1 MATQAS
7 NSESKQDSKLDSET
21 KAAIKARDKELAA
34 RRKAARHLYDGGT
47 PSVRGQIIKIIILGI
62 IDALAGTVFFALIG
76 KNQFTFAAILA
87 IVTLAVNWIYLRK
100 GGLPAKYLAPG
111 VILLI
116 FLQIYTVFFS
126 GYISFTNYGSLHNGN
141 YESALNATQLA
152 AVEPVEGADYD
163 IKIVRG
169 SDGVLQLLAT
179 NVYDFKVYLGG
190 ADYKTH
196 PLKEITTAD
205 GLIIGPDGF
214 AESVEGFTKLTDD
227 EITNNAVEIVGL
239 KVPFGPD
246 MARDGFIATPDGYS
260 GSLNRFSYTYDE
272 ATKTFTTVADGRKFV
287 ADNREGFFI
296 EPTTGEKLN
305 DIGWRT
311 NIGFE
316 NFRTI
321 FGDKELRGPLLG
333 VLIWTFQFAFLT
345 VLTTFVLGLGLA
357 LLLND
362 QRIRG
367 LKIYRAVLILPYAF
381 PAFLSAYVWKGM
393 YNTDRGFIN
402 NTILNLS
409 DGNKIPWLEQQGPAR
424 AAILIMNLWLG
435 FPYMFLITTGALQ
448 AIPADLSESAGI
460 DGASSWQIFRL
471 IKLPLLLVSLAPLL
485 IASFAYNFN
494 NFTVIY
500 LLTGG
505 GPILDPTL
513 RVTTGATDILITF
526 VYRIAFGGGV
536 GANYGLASAFSIL
549 IFFIIGGVSYFSFKR
564 TKSLE
569 EATR

>member
-1 MATQAS
+1 MATL
-7 NSESKQDSKLDSET
+7 ESKDSSSNDESGANKIDL
-21 KAAIKARDKELAA
+21 KARDKEIKA
-34 RRKAARHLYDGGT
+34 RRKAAKHLYDGGI

-62 IDALAGTVFFALIG
+62 IDAFAGTVFFALIG
-76 KNQFTFAAILA
+76 KSQFVFAAVLA
-87 IVTLAVNWIYLRK
+87 IVTLTVNWIYLRK

-116 FLQIYTVFFS
+116 FLQIYSVIFS

-141 YESALNATQLA
+141 YESALNATMLA
-152 AVEPVEGADYD
+152 AVEPVEGAADYD
-163 IKIVRG
+163 IKVVKG

-179 NVYDFKVYLGG
+179 DMAASKVYIGG
-190 ADYKTH
+190 ADYQTH
-196 PLKEITTAD
+196 KFREVTAAD
-205 GLIIGPDGF
+205 GLVMGADGT
-214 AESVEGFTKLTDD
+214 AESLKGYTRLNDD
-227 EITNNAVEIVGL
+227 QITNNAVEIVGL
-239 KVPFGPD
+239 KVPLGPNP
-246 MARDGFIATPDGYS
+246 AFDGFLATTDGYT
-260 GSLNRFSYTYDE
+260 GAVNKYSYTYDE
-272 ATKTFTTVADGRKFV
+272 ATKTITTTADNRKYL

-296 EPTTGEKLN
+296 DPNTGDRLN
-305 DIGWRT
+305 EIGWRT
-311 NIGFE
+311 NVGWK
-316 NFRTI
+316 NFQTI
-321 FGDKELRGPLLG
+321 FTDKELRGPLLG
-333 VLIWTFQFAFLT
+333 VLLWTFQFAILT
-345 VLTTFVLGLGLA
+345 VLSTFILGLVLA

-367 LKIYRAVLILPYAF
+367 LKIYRSILILPYAF

-402 NTILNLS
+402 NSILHLGE
-409 DGNKIPWLEQQGPAR
+409 GNKIAWLEQQGPAR

-448 AIPADLSESAGI
+448 SIPADLSESASI
-460 DGASSWQIFRL
+460 DGASAWQIFRL
-471 IKLPLLLVSLAPLL
+471 IKLPLLLVSLTPLL

-549 IFFIIGGVSYFSFKR
+549 IFFIVGGISFFSFKR
-564 TKSLE
+564 TRSLE

>member
-1 MATQAS
+1 MATQ
-7 NSESKQDSKLDSET
+7 ESKAE
-21 KAAIKARDKELAA
+21 IKARDKALAA

-47 PSVRGQIIKIIILGI
+47 PSLRGQIIKIIILGLV
-62 IDALAGTVFFALIG
+62 DAFAGTVFFTLIA
-76 KNQFTFAAILA
+76 KNQFTFAAVLA
-87 IVTLAVNWIYLRK
+87 IVTIAVNWIYLRK

-116 FLQIYTVFFS
+116 FLQIYTVAFS

-141 YESALNATQLA
+141 YESALNATLLA

-163 IKIVRG
+163 IKVVRG

-179 NVYDFKVYLGG
+179 DVNNMKVFLGG
-190 ADYKTH
+190 ADFKTH
-196 PLKEITTAD
+196 PIRELTAAD
-205 GLIIGPDGF
+205 GLIVDADGF
-214 AESVEGFTKLTDD
+214 AESVNGFTRLNDD

-239 KVPFGPD
+239 KVPLGLD
-246 MARDGFIATPDGYS
+246 LARDGFIATTDGYG
-260 GSLNRFSYTYDE
+260 GSLNKFSYTYDE
-272 ATKTFTTVADGRKFV
+272 ASKTFTTVADGRKFV

-296 EPTTGEKLN
+296 EPASGDRLN
-305 DIGWRT
+305 EIGWRT
-311 NIGFE
+311 NIGWD

-321 FGDKELRGPLLG
+321 FTDKELRGPLLG
-333 VLIWTFQFAFLT
+333 VLLWTFQFSILT
-345 VLTTFVLGLGLA
+345 VLTTFVLGLALA

-367 LKIYRAVLILPYAF
+367 LKIYRSILILPYAF

-448 AIPADLSESAGI
+448 AIPSDLSESASI
-460 DGASSWQIFRL
+460 DGASAWQIFRL

-505 GPILDPTL
+505 GPVLDPTL

-549 IFFIIGGVSYFSFKR
+549 IFFIIGGISYFSFKR

>member
-1 MATQAS
+1 MATQ
-7 NSESKQDSKLDSET
+7 ESKAE
-21 KAAIKARDKELAA
+21 IKARDKALAA
-34 RRKAARHLYDGGT
+34 RRKAAKHLYDGGT
-47 PSVRGQIIKIIILGI
+47 PSLRGQIIKIIILGLV
-62 IDALAGTVFFALIG
+62 DAFAGTVFFALIA

-87 IVTLAVNWIYLRK
+87 IVTIAVNWIYLRK

-116 FLQIYTVFFS
+116 FLQIYTVAFS

-163 IKIVRG
+163 IKVVRG

-179 NVYDFKVYLGG
+179 DVNTMKVFLGG
-190 ADYKTH
+190 ADFKTH
-196 PLKEITTAD
+196 PIRELTAAD
-205 GLIIGPDGF
+205 GLVVDADGF
-214 AESVEGFTKLTDD
+214 AESVNGFTRLNDD
-227 EITNNAVEIVGL
+227 EITNNAVAIVGL
-239 KVPFGPD
+239 KIPLGPD
-246 MARDGFIATPDGYS
+246 LARDGFIATTDGYG
-260 GSLNRFSYTYDE
+260 GSLNKFSYTYDE
-272 ATKTFTTVADGRKFV
+272 ASKTFTTVADGRKFE

-296 EPTTGEKLN
+296 EPASGDRLN
-305 DIGWRT
+305 EIGWRT
-311 NIGFE
+311 NIGWD

-321 FGDKELRGPLLG
+321 FTDKELRGPLLG
-333 VLIWTFQFAFLT
+333 VLLWTFQFSILT
-345 VLTTFVLGLGLA
+345 VLTTFVLGLALA

-367 LKIYRAVLILPYAF
+367 LKIYRSILILPYAF

-448 AIPADLSESAGI
+448 AIPSDLSESASI
-460 DGASSWQIFRL
+460 DGASAWQIFRL

-505 GPILDPTL
+505 GPVLDPTL

-549 IFFIIGGVSYFSFKR
+549 IFFIIGGISYFSFKR

>member
-1 MATQAS
+1 MATL
-7 NSESKQDSKLDSET
+7 ESKE
-21 KAAIKARDKELAA
+21 AIKARDKEIKA
-34 RRKAARHLYDGGT
+34 RRKAAKHLYDGGV
-47 PSVRGQIIKIIILGI
+47 PSIRGQIAKIIILGI
-62 IDALAGTVFFALIG
+62 IDAFAGTIFFSLIG

-87 IVTLAVNWIYLRK
+87 FVTLTINYIYLRK

-116 FLQIYTVFFS
+116 CFQIYTVIFS

-141 YESALNATQLA
+141 YEAALNATMLA
-152 AVEPVEGADYD
+152 AVEPVEGAAEYD

-169 SDGVLQLLAT
+169 ADGAMQFLAT
-179 NVYDFKVYLGG
+179 DMNSMKVYLGG
-190 ADYKTH
+190 ADYKAN
-196 PLKEITTAD
+196 PLREVTAAD
-205 GLIIGPDGF
+205 GLVMGPDGLP
-214 AESVEGFTKLTDD
+214 ESINGYKRLNDD
-227 EITNNAVEIVGL
+227 QITNNAVEVVGL
-239 KVPFGPD
+239 KVPLGPNP
-246 MARDGFIATPDGYS
+246 ATDGFLATTDGYV
-260 GSLNRFSYTYDE
+260 GAVNKYSYTYDA
-272 ATKTFTTVADGRKFV
+272 ATKTITTVGDNRKFI
-287 ADNREGFFI
+287 ANDKEGFFT
-296 EPTTGEKLN
+296 ESASGDRLN
-305 DIGWRT
+305 EIGWRT
-311 NIGFE
+311 NIGWK
-316 NFRTI
+316 NFQTI
-321 FGDKELRGPLLG
+321 FTDKELRGPLLG
-333 VLIWTFQFAFLT
+333 VLLWTFQFAILT
-345 VLTTFVLGLGLA
+345 VLSTFVLGLILA

-367 LKIYRAVLILPYAF
+367 LKIYRSILILPYAF

-402 NTILNLS
+402 NSILHLGE
-409 DGNKIPWLEQQGPAR
+409 GNKIPWLEQQGPAR

-448 AIPADLSESAGI
+448 AIPADLSESASI
-460 DGASSWQIFRL
+460 DGASAWQTFRL
-471 IKLPLLLVSLAPLL
+471 IKLPLLLVSLTPLL

-549 IFFIIGGVSYFSFKR
+549 IFFIIGGISFFSFKR
-564 TKSLE
+564 TQSLE

>member
-1 MATQAS
+1 MATL
-7 NSESKQDSKLDSET
+7 ESKDVLSKDEL
-21 KAAIKARDKELAA
+21 KARDAEIKA
-34 RRKAARHLYDGGT
+34 RRKAAKHLYDGGI

-62 IDALAGTVFFALIG
+62 IDAFAGTIFFALLG
-76 KNQFTFAAILA
+76 KNQYVFAAILA
-87 IVTLAVNWIYLRK
+87 IVTLTINWIYLRK

-116 FLQIYTVFFS
+116 FLQIYTVVFS
-126 GYISFTNYGSLHNGN
+126 GYISFTNYGSLHNGS
-141 YESALNATQLA
+141 YQSALDATMLA
-152 AVEPVEGADYD
+152 AVEPVEGAPEYD
-163 IKIVRG
+163 IKVVKG
-169 SDGVLQLLAT
+169 TDGVLQLLAT
-179 NVYDFKVYLGG
+179 DMSASKVYLGG
-190 ADYKTH
+190 ADYATH
-196 PLKEITTAD
+196 KFHEVTAAD
-205 GLIIGPDGF
+205 GLVMGADGT
-214 AESVEGFTKLTDD
+214 AESLKGFTRLNDD
-227 EITNNAVEIVGL
+227 EITNNAVAIVGL
-239 KVPFGPD
+239 KVPLGANP
-246 MARDGFIATPDGYS
+246 ATDGFLATTDGYT
-260 GSLNRFSYTYDE
+260 GAVNKYSYTYDA
-272 ATKTFTTVADGRKFV
+272 ATKTITTVADGRKYV

-296 EPTTGEKLN
+296 EPSSGDRLN
-305 DIGWRT
+305 EIGWRT
-311 NIGFE
+311 NVGLK
-316 NFRTI
+316 NFKTI
-321 FGDKELRGPLLG
+321 FTDKELRGPLLG
-333 VLIWTFQFAFLT
+333 VLLWTFQFAILT
-345 VLTTFVLGLGLA
+345 VLTTFILGLVLA

-367 LKIYRAVLILPYAF
+367 LKIYRSILILPYAF

-402 NTILNLS
+402 NSILHLGE
-409 DGNKIPWLEQQGPAR
+409 GNKIHWLEQQGPAR

-448 AIPADLSESAGI
+448 SIPADLSESASI

-471 IKLPLLLVSLAPLL
+471 IKLPLLLVSLTPLL

-505 GPILDPTL
+505 GPVLDPTL

-549 IFFIIGGVSYFSFKR
+549 IFFIVGGISFFSFKR
-564 TKSLE
+564 TRSLE

>member
-1 MATQAS
+1 MATLES
-7 NSESKQDSKLDSET
+7 NDAPSKE
-21 KAAIKARDKELAA
+21 ELKA
-34 RRKAARHLYDGGT
+34 RRKAAKHLYDGGI
-47 PSVRGQIIKIIILGI
+47 PSIRGQIIKIVILGVL
-62 IDALAGTVFFALIG
+62 DAFAGTIFLALIG
-76 KNQFTFAAILA
+76 KNQFVFAGILA
-87 IVTLAVNWIYLRK
+87 AVTLIVNWIYLRK

-116 FLQIYTVFFS
+116 FLQIYSVVFS
-126 GYISFTNYGSLHNGN
+126 GYISFTNYGSLHNGS
-141 YESALNATQLA
+141 YQSALDATMLA
-152 AVEPVEGADYD
+152 AVEPVEGASDYD
-163 IKIVRG
+163 VKVVKG
-169 SDGVLQLLAT
+169 ADGVLQLLAT
-179 NVYDFKVYLGG
+179 DMATSKVYLGG
-190 ADYKTH
+190 ANYATH
-196 PLKEITTAD
+196 KFHEVTAAD
-205 GLIIGPDGF
+205 GLVMGADGT
-214 AESVEGFTKLTDD
+214 AESLTGFTRLNDD
-227 EITNNAVEIVGL
+227 QITNNAVAIVGL
-239 KVPFGPD
+239 KVPLG
-246 MARDGFIATPDGYS
+246 ANSATDGFLATTDGYT
-260 GSLNRFSYTYDE
+260 GAVNKYSYIYDE
-272 ATKTFTTVADGRKFV
+272 ATKTITTTADNRKYV

-296 EPTTGEKLN
+296 EQSTGERLN
-305 DIGWRT
+305 EIGWRT
-311 NIGFE
+311 NVGLK
-316 NFRTI
+316 NFKTI
-321 FGDKELRGPLLG
+321 FTDKELRGPLLG
-333 VLIWTFQFAFLT
+333 VLLWTFEFAILT
-345 VLTTFVLGLGLA
+345 VLSTFILGLVLA

-367 LKIYRAVLILPYAF
+367 LKIYRSILILPYAF

-402 NTILNLS
+402 NSILHLG
-409 DGNKIPWLEQQGPAR
+409 DGNKIAWLEQQGPAR

-448 AIPADLSESAGI
+448 SIPADLSESASI
-460 DGASSWQIFRL
+460 DGASAWQIFRL
-471 IKLPLLLVSLAPLL
+471 IKLPLLLVSLTPLL

-549 IFFIIGGVSYFSFKR
+549 IFFIVGGISFFSFKR
-564 TKSLE
+564 TRSLE

>member
-1 MATQAS
+1 MATL
-7 NSESKQDSKLDSET
+7 ESKDVPSKEEL
-21 KAAIKARDKELAA
+21 KARDAEIKA
-34 RRKAARHLYDGGT
+34 RRKAAKHLYDGGI
-47 PSVRGQIIKIIILGI
+47 PSVRGQIIKIITLGI
-62 IDALAGTVFFALIG
+62 IDAFAGTVFLALIG
-76 KNQFTFAAILA
+76 KNQFVFAAVLA
-87 IVTLAVNWIYLRK
+87 IVTLTVNWIYLRK

-116 FLQIYTVFFS
+116 FLQIYSVIFS

-141 YESALNATQLA
+141 YEAALNATMLA
-152 AVEPVEGADYD
+152 AVEPVEGAADYD
-163 IKIVRG
+163 IKVVKG
-169 SDGVLQLLAT
+169 SDGVFQLLAT
-179 NVYDFKVYLGG
+179 DMAANKVYLGG
-190 ADYKTH
+190 DNYQTH
-196 PLKEITTAD
+196 KFREVTAAD
-205 GLIIGPDGF
+205 GLVIGADGT
-214 AESVEGFTKLTDD
+214 AESLTGYTRLNDD
-227 EITNNAVEIVGL
+227 QITNNAVAIVGL
-239 KVPFGPD
+239 KVPLGPNP
-246 MARDGFIATPDGYS
+246 AVDGFLATTDGYT
-260 GSLNRFSYTYDE
+260 GAVNKYSYTYDE
-272 ATKTFTTVADGRKFV
+272 ATKTITTTADNRKYV

-296 EPTTGEKLN
+296 DPNTGDRLN
-305 DIGWRT
+305 EIGWRT
-311 NIGFE
+311 NIGWK
-316 NFRTI
+316 NFQTI
-321 FGDKELRGPLLG
+321 FTDKELRGPLLG
-333 VLIWTFQFAFLT
+333 VLLWTFQFAILT
-345 VLTTFVLGLGLA
+345 VLSTFVLGLVLA

-367 LKIYRAVLILPYAF
+367 LKIYRSILILPYAF

-402 NTILNLS
+402 NSILHLGE
-409 DGNKIPWLEQQGPAR
+409 GNKIAWLEQQGPAR

-448 AIPADLSESAGI
+448 SIPADLSESASI
-460 DGASSWQIFRL
+460 DGASAWQIFRL
-471 IKLPLLLVSLAPLL
+471 IKLPLLLVSLTPLL

-549 IFFIIGGVSYFSFKR
+549 IFFIVGGISFFSFKR
-564 TKSLE
+564 TRSLE

>member
-1 MATQAS
+1 MATL
-7 NSESKQDSKLDSET
+7 ESKE
-21 KAAIKARDKELAA
+21 AIKARDKEIKA
-34 RRKAARHLYDGGT
+34 RRKAAKHLYDGGV
-47 PSVRGQIIKIIILGI
+47 PSIRGQIAKIIILGI
-62 IDALAGTVFFALIG
+62 IDAFAGTIFFSLIG

-87 IVTLAVNWIYLRK
+87 FVTLTINYIYLRK

-116 FLQIYTVFFS
+116 CFQIYTVIFS

-141 YESALNATQLA
+141 YEAALNATMLA
-152 AVEPVEGADYD
+152 AVEPVEGAAEYD

-169 SDGVLQLLAT
+169 ADGALQFLAT
-179 NVYDFKVYLGG
+179 DMNSMKVYLGG
-190 ADYKTH
+190 ADYKANPIREVTA
-196 PLKEITTAD
+196 AD
-205 GLIIGPDGF
+205 GLVMGPDGLP
-214 AESVEGFTKLTDD
+214 ESINGYKRLNDD
-227 EITNNAVEIVGL
+227 QITNNAVEVVGL
-239 KVPFGPD
+239 KVPLGPNP
-246 MARDGFIATPDGYS
+246 ATDGFLATTDGYV
-260 GSLNRFSYTYDE
+260 GAVNKYSYTYDA
-272 ATKTFTTVADGRKFV
+272 ATKTITTVGDNRKFI
-287 ADNREGFFI
+287 ANDQEGFFT
-296 EPTTGEKLN
+296 EPASGDRLN
-305 DIGWRT
+305 EIGWRT
-311 NIGFE
+311 NIGWK
-316 NFRTI
+316 NFQTI
-321 FGDKELRGPLLG
+321 FTDKELRGPLLG
-333 VLIWTFQFAFLT
+333 VLLWTFQFAILT
-345 VLTTFVLGLGLA
+345 VLSTFVLGLILA

-367 LKIYRAVLILPYAF
+367 LKIYRSILILPYAF

-402 NTILNLS
+402 NSILHLGE
-409 DGNKIPWLEQQGPAR
+409 GNKIPWLEQQGPAR

-448 AIPADLSESAGI
+448 AIPADLSESASI
-460 DGASSWQIFRL
+460 DGASAWQTFRL
-471 IKLPLLLVSLAPLL
+471 IKLPLLLVSLTPLL
-485 IASFAYNFN
+485 IASFAFNFN

-549 IFFIIGGVSYFSFKR
+549 IFFIIGGISFFSFKR
-564 TKSLE
+564 TQSLE

>member
-1 MATQAS
+1 MATL
-7 NSESKQDSKLDSET
+7 ESKEDL
-21 KAAIKARDKELAA
+21 KARDREIKE
-34 RRKAARHLYDGGT
+34 RRKAAKHLYDGGT
-47 PSVRGQIIKIIILGI
+47 PSLRGQIIKIIILGI
-62 IDALAGTVFFALIG
+62 IDAFAGTVFFTLIG
-76 KNQFTFAAILA
+76 KNQISFAIILA
-87 IVTLAVNWIYLRK
+87 VVTIAINWIYLRK

-141 YESALNATQLA
+141 YESALSATKLA
-152 AVEPVEGADYD
+152 AVEPVEGQDYD
-163 IKIVRG
+163 IKVVRG

-190 ADYKTH
+190 ADFQTH
-196 PLKEITTAD
+196 PLRELTAAD
-205 GLIIGPDGF
+205 GLVVDADGF
-214 AESVEGFTKLTDD
+214 AESVAGYTRLTDD
-227 EITNNAVEIVGL
+227 EITDNAVAIVGL
-239 KVPFGPD
+239 KVPLGPD
-246 MARDGFIATPDGYS
+246 LARDGFIATPDGFT

-296 EPTTGEKLN
+296 EPGTGEKLN
-305 DIGWRT
+305 EIGWRT
-311 NIGFE
+311 NIGFD

-321 FGDKELRGPLLG
+321 FTDKELRGPLLG
-333 VLIWTFQFAFLT
+333 VLIWTFQFAILT
-345 VLTTFVLGLGLA
+345 VLTTFILGLGLA

-367 LKIYRAVLILPYAF
+367 LKIYRAILILPYAF

-448 AIPADLSESAGI
+448 AIPADLSESASI
-460 DGASSWQIFRL
+460 DGASSWKIFRL
-471 IKLPLLLVSLAPLL
+471 IKLPLLLVSLSPLL

-549 IFFIIGGVSYFSFKR
+549 IFFIIGGISYFSFKR